1 MEVKLPE
8 TIEECHQLITELCS
22 VIKKMQVEI
31 DELKAQL
38 KQNSQNSHRPP
49 SSDNFQ
55 KPNPK
60 PAVRRKKKARGGQ
73 KGHRGETLKKVEN
86 PDVVVD
92 CEPPSC
98 VCGAVTWVGEGEILD
113 TRQVFELPEPRLE
126 VSEYRRI
133 KRTCECGQVSC
144 GEFPE
149 KVSGQTQY
157 GGRVQAIVS
166 LLSVQGCLS
175 HRKIG
180 EIFADLYGYQLNEA
194 TIQEMLQRTSEVM
207 PIEEIKSEVSEAE
220 VINVDETSLRENGI
234 KKWLHTVSSK
244 SWTYQFIHRKRG
256 REAMGDEK
264 SVLPKYRGVAV
275 HDCLESYFGF
285 TEMKHAICEAH
296 ILRELTGIIENN
308 QSRWGWRMKR
318 LLLRIY
324 VASDYGKGTVADF
337 AGYDERYD
345 EILAEGETEEPPPER
360 NHPKGKLKRTKG
372 RNLLERMRK
381 HKEAI
386 LRFAV
391 EKEVPFTNNQAERDL
406 RNAKVKQKMNGGFRA
421 ASGTE
426 SYVRINSYLM
436 SLRKQGRQVFQELVS
451 IIKGKPF
458 VTCQT

>member
-1 MEVKLPE
+1 
-8 TIEECHQLITELCS
+8 
-22 VIKKMQVEI
+22 
-31 DELKAQL
+31 
-38 KQNSQNSHRPP
+38 
-49 SSDNFQ
+49 
-55 KPNPK
+55 
-60 PAVRRKKKARGGQ
+60 
-73 KGHRGETLKKVEN
+73 LKKVAN
-86 PDVVVD
+86 PDAVVD
-92 CEPPSC
+92 CEPMSC
-98 VCGAVTWVGEGEILD
+98 VCGGASWVGEGEILE

-126 VSEYRRI
+126 VMEYRRI
-133 KRTCECGQVSC
+133 KRTCQCGQASC

-149 KVSGQTQY
+149 KVRGQTQY
-157 GGRVQAIVS
+157 GERVQAIVA

-180 EIFADLYGYQLNEA
+180 EVFADLYGTELNEA
-194 TIQEMLQRTSEVM
+194 TIQEMLQRTSQVM
-207 PIEEIKSEVSEAE
+207 PIEEIKAEVSKAE

-234 KKWLHTVSSK
+234 KNWLHTVSTNR
-244 SWTYQFIHRKRG
+244 WVYQFVHRKRG
-256 REAMGDEK
+256 RKAMESEK
-264 SVLPKYRGVAV
+264 SVLPHYRGVV
-275 HDCLESYFGF
+275 MHDCLESYFGF
-285 TEMKHAICEAH
+285 CGMKHGICDAH

-324 VASDYGKGTVADF
+324 VASDYGNGTVADF
-337 AGYDERYD
+337 AKYEERY
-345 EILAEGETEEPPPER
+345 EIILAEGEKEEPPPER

-381 HKEAI
+381 HKAAI

-421 ASGTE
+421 ASGTQ

-436 SLRKQGRQVFQELVS
+436 SLRKQGRQVFEELVS

-458 VTCQT
+458 IVYQT

>member
-1 MEVKLPE
+1 VEVKLPE
-8 TIEECHQLITELCS
+8 TIEECHQLIGQLCS
-22 VIKKMQVEI
+22 VIKQMQVEI

-60 PAVRRKKKARGGQ
+60 PAVRRKKKKRGGQ
-73 KGHRGETLKKVEN
+73 KGHRGETLKKVAN

-92 CEPPSC
+92 CEPLGC
-98 VCGAVTWVGEGEILD
+98 VCGGASWVGESEILE

-133 KRTCECGQVSC
+133 KRTCECGWASC

-149 KVSGQTQY
+149 KISGQTQY
-157 GGRVQAIVS
+157 GERVQAIVS

-180 EIFADLYGYQLNEA
+180 ELFADLYGYQLNEA
-194 TIQEMLQRTSEVM
+194 TIQEMLQRTSQVM
-207 PIEEIKSEVSEAE
+207 PMEKIKLEILQAK

-234 KKWLHTVSSK
+234 KNWLHTASTKDWS
-244 SWTYQFIHRKRG
+244 YQFAHPKRG
-256 REAMGDEK
+256 REAMESEK
-264 SVLPKYRGVAV
+264 SVLPQYRGVV
-275 HDCLESYFGF
+275 MHDCLESYFGF
-285 TEMKHAICEAH
+285 CGMKHGICDAH
-296 ILRELTGIIENN
+296 ILRELTGIIENSK
-308 QSRWGWRMKR
+308 SRWGWRMKR

-324 VASDYGKGTVADF
+324 VASDYGNGTVADF
-337 AGYDERYD
+337 AKYEERYD
-345 EILAEGETEEPPPER
+345 KILAEGETQEPPPER
-360 NHPKGKLKRTKG
+360 NHQKGKLKRTKG

-458 VTCQT
+458 ATCQT

>member
-1 MEVKLPE
+1 MPE
-8 TIEECHQLITELCS
+8 TIEECHQLIGELCS
-22 VIKKMQVEI
+22 VIKQMQVEI
-31 DELKAQL
+31 DELRAQL

-60 PAVRRKKKARGGQ
+60 PSIKRKKKMRGGQ
-73 KGHRGETLKKVEN
+73 FGHRGKTLKKVEN
-86 PDVVVD
+86 PDVVFD
-92 CEPPSC
+92 CEPADC
-98 VCGAVTWVGEGEILD
+98 LCGETMWVGKSEILE

-126 VSEYRRI
+126 VMEYRKL
-133 KRTCECGQVSC
+133 KRTCQCGQASC
-144 GEFPE
+144 GEFPA
-149 KVSGQTQY
+149 KVGGQTQY
-157 GGRVQAIVS
+157 GERVQAMVA
-166 LLSVQGCLS
+166 LLSVRGCLS

-180 EIFADLYGYQLNEA
+180 EIFADLYGSELNEA

-207 PIEEIKSEVSEAE
+207 PMEEIKAEITQSE

-234 KKWLHTVSSK
+234 KRWIHTVSSRMW
-244 SWTYQFIHRKRG
+244 SYQFIHRKRG
-256 REAMGDEK
+256 REAMEDEK
-264 SVLPKYRGVAV
+264 SVLPEYKGVAV

-285 TEMKHAICEAH
+285 SGMKHAICNAH
-296 ILRELTGIIENN
+296 ILRELTGIIENS
-308 QSRWGWRMKR
+308 QSGWGWRMKR
-318 LLLRIY
+318 LMLRIY
-324 VASDYGKGTVADF
+324 VASDYGTGTVADF
-337 AGYDERYD
+337 ASYEKRY
-345 EILAEGETEEPPPER
+345 EKILAAGEKEEPPPKRE
-360 NHPKGKLKRTKG
+360 HPKGKLKRTKG

-381 HKEAI
+381 HQAAV

-426 SYVRINSYLM
+426 SYVRINSYIM

-458 VTCQT
+458 VTC

>member
-1 MEVKLPE
+1 MPE
-8 TIEECHQLITELCS
+8 TIEECHQLIGELCS
-22 VIKKMQVEI
+22 VIKQMQVEI

-49 SSDNFQ
+49 SSDEFQ

-86 PDVVVD
+86 PDVVVE
-92 CEPPSC
+92 CEPTGC
-98 VCGAVTWVGEGEILD
+98 VCGGAAWVGIGEILD

-126 VSEYRRI
+126 VLEYRRI
-133 KRTCECGQVSC
+133 KRICQCGQASC

-157 GGRVQAIVS
+157 GERVQAMVS
-166 LLSVQGCLS
+166 LMSVQGCLS

-180 EIFADLYGYQLNEA
+180 EFFANLYGYELNEA
-194 TIQEMLQRTSEVM
+194 TIQEMLQRTSQVM
-207 PIEEIKSEVSEAE
+207 PMEEIKSEISEAQ
-220 VINVDETSLRENGI
+220 VIHVDETSIRENGI

-244 SWTYQFIHRKRG
+244 RWTYQFVHRQRG
-256 REAMGDEK
+256 RAAMDDEK
-264 SVLPKYRGVAV
+264 SVLPQYRGVAV
-275 HDCLESYFGF
+275 HDCLASYFGF
-285 TEMKHAICEAH
+285 TQMKHGICNAH
-296 ILRELTGIIENN
+296 ILREVTGIIENS

-324 VASDYGKGTVADF
+324 VDSDYGKGTVADF
-337 AGYDERYD
+337 AGYEERYD
-345 EILAEGETEEPPPER
+345 KILAEAETEEPPAER
-360 NHPKGKLKRTKG
+360 IHQKGKLKRTKG

-421 ASGTE
+421 ASGTQ

-451 IIKGKPF
+451 IIKGQPF
-458 VTCQT
+458 STCQT

>member
-8 TIEECHQLITELCS
+8 TIEECHQLIGQLCS
-22 VIKKMQVEI
+22 VIKQMQVEI

-49 SSDNFQ
+49 SSDDFQ

-60 PAVRRKKKARGGQ
+60 PAIRRKKKARGGQ
-73 KGHRGETLKKVEN
+73 KGHRGETLKKVEK

-92 CEPPSC
+92 CEPRGC
-98 VCGAVTWVGEGEILD
+98 VCGGAGWVGAGEILE

-126 VSEYRRI
+126 VLEYRRI
-133 KRTCECGQVSC
+133 KRTCQCGRDSC

-157 GGRVQAIVS
+157 GERVQAIVA
-166 LLSVQGCLS
+166 LLSVRGCLS

-180 EIFADLYGYQLNEA
+180 EIFGNLYSSELNEA

-207 PIEEIKSEVSEAE
+207 PIEEIKAKILSEE

-234 KKWLHTVSSK
+234 KNWLHTVSSK
-244 SWTYQFIHRKRG
+244 SWTYQFVHRKRG
-256 REAMGDEK
+256 REAMEDEK
-264 SVLPKYRGVAV
+264 SVLPQYQGVAV

-285 TEMKHAICEAH
+285 SGMKHAICDAH
-296 ILRELTGIIENN
+296 ILRELTGIIENS

-337 AGYDERYD
+337 ARYEERYD
-345 EILAEGETEEPPPER
+345 EILREGEREEPPPER
-360 NHPKGKLKRTKG
+360 IHQKGKLKRTKG

-421 ASGTE
+421 ASGTQ

-458 VTCQT
+458 STCQT